1 MKRWIAATAA
11 ALMVCTA
18 SVAATAASANA
29 VFDFQDKVF
38 LTLPMQQEESIY
50 LSLNTDYDRQ
60 LAQLVYEQTGQEAD
74 CFYRFDTAEQE
85 LLRTATLFLQADED
99 QQLYELDEDGQ
110 LVLVEPDYTTGYTIG
125 KDGERL
131 NGYLLHTKH
140 LGCYVVT
147 D

>member
-18 SVAATAASANA
+18 SVAATAASVNA

-60 LAQLVYEQTGQEAD
+60 LAQLVYEQTGREAD
-74 CFYRFDTAEQE
+74 CFYRFNTAEQE
-85 LLRTATLFLQADED
+85 LLRTARLVLQQDKNE
-99 QQLYELDEDGQ
+99 QLY
-110 LVLVEPDYTTGYTIG
+110 
-125 KDGERL
+125 
-131 NGYLLHTKH
+131 
-140 LGCYVVT
+140 
-147 D
+147 

>member
-18 SVAATAASANA
+18 SVAATAAPANA
-29 VFDFQDKVF
+29 VFDFQDKAF

-74 CFYRFDTAEQE
+74 CFYRFDTADQE
-85 LLRTATLFLQADED
+85 FLRTATLFLQADED
-99 QQLYELDEDGQ
+99 QQLYELDENGQ
-110 LVLVEPDYTTGYTIG
+110 LVLVEADYTTGYTIS
-125 KDGERL
+125 KDGNRL
-131 NGYLLHTKH
+131 NGYLLHTKQP
-140 LGCYVVT
+140 GCYILA

>member
-18 SVAATAASANA
+18 SIAATAASANA

-99 QQLYELDEDGQ
+99 QQLYELDENDSWFW
-110 LVLVEPDYTTGYTIG
+110 
-125 KDGERL
+125 
-131 NGYLLHTKH
+131 
-140 LGCYVVT
+140 
-147 D
+147 